1 MALGSLTLNPSLLLL
16 GLITCVGFARAD
28 NPIVQNIYTADPA
41 PLVHDGRVY
50 VFTGHDEDN
59 STWYTMRDWR
69 LFSSADMVNWQHH
82 GSPMDLTTFSW
93 ADDNAWAGQVVARN
107 DKFYFYAPVHHSTTG
122 AMAIGVGISDSI
134 TGPYIDALGYP
145 LVENGEIDPTVFID
159 DDGQA
164 YLYWGNPGLWY
175 VELNED
181 MISYSGNISQV
192 ELTVEGFGSRD
203 DASSARE
210 TAFEEGPWLYKRE
223 DIYYMIYAATCCSE
237 NIRYSTGSS
246 PTGPWTYRGIIMPS
260 QGASFTNHPGII
272 DFEGRSYFFYHNG
285 ALPGGSGFTRSV
297 AVEEFTYNA
306 DGTIPELSMTT
317 AGPAQIGTL
326 DPYSRQEAETIAW
339 SDGIEVEASSE
350 GGFNVAYIDNGDF
363 IKVRGVAFGEGAS
376 SFTARIAS
384 AGNGGNLE
392 LHLDSKDGPV
402 VGICSV
408 PPTGGWQVWENVDCA
423 VSNSTSTHDLFLVFT
438 GHTTGN
444 LFNLDWWQFS
454 R

>member
-1 MALGSLTLNPSLLLL
+1 MALGSVTLNPFLLLL
-16 GLITCVGFARAD
+16 GLITCMRFARAD

-59 STWYTMRDWR
+59 STWYTMRDWH

-93 ADDNAWAGQVVARN
+93 ADKDAWAGQVVARN
-107 DKFYFYAPVHHSTTG
+107 DKFYFYVPVNHSTIG

-134 TGPYIDALGYP
+134 TGPYTDALGYP
-145 LVENGEIDPTVFID
+145 LVENGEIDPTVYID

-192 ELTVEGFGSRD
+192 ELT
-203 DASSARE
+203 
-210 TAFEEGPWLYKRE
+210 EGPWLYRRE

-326 DPYSRQEAETIAW
+326 DPYRRQEAETIAW
-339 SDGIEVEASSE
+339 SDGIEVEACSE
-350 GGFNVAYIDNGDF
+350 GGFNVAYINNGDY
-363 IKVRGVAFGEGAS
+363 IKVRGVAFDEGAS
-376 SFTARIAS
+376 SFTARVAS

-392 LHLDSKDGPV
+392 LHLDSKDGLV
-402 VGICSV
+402 VGSPSFKGKVTTLIEKDQQEGCS
-408 PPTGGWQVWENVDCA
+408 PDQ
-423 VSNSTSTHDLFLVFT
+423 S
-438 GHTTGN
+438 
-444 LFNLDWWQFS
+444 
-454 R
+454 

>member
-1 MALGSLTLNPSLLLL
+1 MALGSVALSHSLLLL
-16 GLITCVGFARAD
+16 RLITCVGFARAD
-28 NPIVQNIYTADPA
+28 NPIVQDIYTADPA

-93 ADDNAWAGQVVARN
+93 ADNDAWAGQVVARN
-107 DKFYFYAPVHHSTTG
+107 DKFYFYAPVHHSTTS

-134 TGPYIDALGYP
+134 TGPYTDALGYP
-145 LVENGEIDPTVFID
+145 LVENGEIDPTVYID

-192 ELTVEGFGSRD
+192 ELT
-203 DASSARE
+203 
-210 TAFEEGPWLYKRE
+210 GPWLYKRE

-246 PTGPWTYRGIIMPS
+246 PTGPWTYRGIIMQS
-260 QGASFTNHPGII
+260 Q
-272 DFEGRSYFFYHNG
+272 
-285 ALPGGSGFTRSV
+285 
-297 AVEEFTYNA
+297 EFTYNA

-326 DPYSRQEAETIAW
+326 DPYRRQEAETIAW
-339 SDGIEVEASSE
+339 SDGIEVEACSE
-350 GGFNVAYIDNGDF
+350 GGFNVANIDNGDY
-363 IKVRGVAFGEGAS
+363 IKVGGVAFDEGAS
-376 SFTARIAS
+376 SFTARVAS

-402 VGICSV
+402 VAHNYKCSRHSKDSYLNR
-408 PPTGGWQVWENVDCA
+408 ERSA
-423 VSNSTSTHDLFLVFT
+423 
-438 GHTTGN
+438 
-444 LFNLDWWQFS
+444 
-454 R
+454 

>member
-1 MALGSLTLNPSLLLL
+1 MALGSVALSQSLLLL
-16 GLITCVGFARAD
+16 RLITCVGFARAD
-28 NPIVQNIYTADPA
+28 NPIVQDIYTADPA

-50 VFTGHDEDN
+50 VFTGHDEDS

-93 ADDNAWAGQVVARN
+93 ADNDAWAGQVVARD

-134 TGPYIDALGYP
+134 TGPYTDALGHP
-145 LVENGEIDPTVFID
+145 LVENGEIDPTVYID

-192 ELTVEGFGSRD
+192 ELT
-203 DASSARE
+203 
-210 TAFEEGPWLYKRE
+210 EGPWLYKRE

-246 PTGPWTYRGIIMPS
+246 PTGPWTYRGIIMQS

-272 DFEGRSYFFYHNG
+272 DYEGRSYFFYHNG

-326 DPYSRQEAETIAW
+326 DPYRRQEAETIAW
-339 SDGIEVEASSE
+339 SDGIEVEACSE
-350 GGFNVAYIDNGDF
+350 GGFNVANIDNGDY
-363 IKVRGVAFGEGAS
+363 IKVAGVAFDEGAS
-376 SFTARIAS
+376 SFTARVAS

-402 VGICSV
+402 V
-408 PPTGGWQVWENVDCA
+408 
-423 VSNSTSTHDLFLVFT
+423 
-438 GHTTGN
+438 
-444 LFNLDWWQFS
+444 
-454 R
+454 

>member
-1 MALGSLTLNPSLLLL
+1 MALGSVALSPFLLLL
-16 GLITCVGFARAD
+16 RLITCVGFARAD
-28 NPIVQNIYTADPA
+28 NPIVQDIYTADPA

-107 DKFYFYAPVHHSTTG
+107 DKFYFYAPVHHSATG

-134 TGPYIDALGYP
+134 TGPYTDALGYP
-145 LVENGEIDPTVFID
+145 LVENGEIDPTVYID
-159 DDGQA
+159 DDGHA

-175 VELNED
+175 VKLNED
-181 MISYSGNISQV
+181 MVSYSGNISQV
-192 ELTVEGFGSRD
+192 ELT
-203 DASSARE
+203 
-210 TAFEEGPWLYKRE
+210 EGPWLYKRE

-326 DPYSRQEAETIAW
+326 DPYRRQEAETIAW
-339 SDGIEVEASSE
+339 SDGIEVEACSE
-350 GGFNVAYIDNGDF
+350 GGFNVAYIDNGDY
-363 IKVRGVAFGEGAS
+363 IKVRGVAFDEGAS
-376 SFTARIAS
+376 SFTARVAS

-402 VGICSV
+402 V
-408 PPTGGWQVWENVDCA
+408 

-438 GHTTGN
+438 GDSTGY
-444 LFNLDWWQFS
+444 LFNFDWWQFS